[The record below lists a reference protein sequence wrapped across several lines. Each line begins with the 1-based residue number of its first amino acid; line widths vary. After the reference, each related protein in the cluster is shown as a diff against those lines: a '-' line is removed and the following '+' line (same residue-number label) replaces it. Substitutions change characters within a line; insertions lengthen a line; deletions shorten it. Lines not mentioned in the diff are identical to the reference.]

1 MSTTPTDPTA
11 AAEMLPPM
19 LPEDAGPRTKT
30 GRLARLSRPV
40 RSVILAVIGLV
51 VVLVVA
57 DLFNAYRDFQIS
69 QIAAYVVVVSGLT
82 VLTGLNGQISLGHG
96 ALMAVG
102 AYTTAIFL
110 IHTTLPLIVILALS
124 VISGA
129 VVGAAAGAVAARLRG
144 PYLAG
149 ATLTLAVALPNVP
162 RTYHYF
168 GGGQGLTINPPLS
181 PGWLGTNYSI
191 ERWGADICLVGA
203 VITLLVLTNLT
214 GSRYGR
220 QFKAVRDD
228 EIAASLAGIP
238 VARTQILAFMVSAAC
253 AGLGGGLL
261 ALVIPTVGPDG
272 FPLTLSIQLLVA
284 IVIGGMGSLTGSV
297 IGAIIIVL
305 LPTWAT
311 DIANG
316 VGFSPQI
323 GANLS
328 LAIFGSVLILAM
340 LIFPGGLVGGVR
352 RAGRVL
358 AARQRP
364 GGLGHKLLGGTPR

>member
-82 VLTGLNGQISLGHG
+82 VLTGLNGQISLG
-96 ALMAVG
+96 
-102 AYTTAIFL
+102 
-110 IHTTLPLIVILALS
+110 HTTLPLIVILALS

-328 LAIFGSVLILAM
+328 LAIFGSVLIL
-340 LIFPGGLVGGVR
+340 PGGLVGGVR